1 MRHKLLVAKIAF
13 HIAEKYLS
21 ILTAQ
26 KSDKTTE
33 PSCDSFR
40 IRALTIAALTT
51 SKLVDDD
58 GSIVVREASPTAQ
71 CTAIT

>member
-1 MRHKLLVAKIAF
+1 MVVKIAF

-21 ILTAQ
+21 ISTAQ

-40 IRALTIAALTT
+40 IRTLTIAALIT

-58 GSIVVREASPTAQ
+58 GSIVVREASSTAQ